1 MKYRTISEYKD
12 IVRAMSTR
20 EVEGLAET
28 YNGCQSLGVKDII
41 IKDILNDEMERRIAK
56 YENRIG

>member
-1 MKYRTISEYKD
+1 MKYRTITEYKA

-20 EVEGLAET
+20 EVERLAET

-56 YENRIG
+56 WENRIG